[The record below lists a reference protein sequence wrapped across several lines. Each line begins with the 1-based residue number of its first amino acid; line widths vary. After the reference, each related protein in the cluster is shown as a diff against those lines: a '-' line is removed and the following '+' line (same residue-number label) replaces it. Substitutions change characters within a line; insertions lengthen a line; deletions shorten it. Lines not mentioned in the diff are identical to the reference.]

1 MSSIG
6 QGVSQ
11 GVGKLAQGILD
22 ITNTT
27 LDTTKQIVQVPGE
40 VFKTTGK
47 ALNTTGKVVTATGD
61 SVIHVLKSVNSLVDK
76 STDGY
81 SSILD
86 GAMAV
91 IDLLTMVLTDIS
103 TPIKSIFNVVFFPIV
118 SLSEFINRIRDR
130 RKLKHKNDMKI
141 QEQVY
146 LNLLDMKVLIDL
158 KREETEL
165 TKKLTDKEKNDIELA
180 LNAAEELVG
189 TTEGKLDEA
198 EKKQEKQEEQKGGR
212 KTKRRKTKRRK
223 TKRRNRNKT
232 KKRI

>member
-1 MSSIG
+1 MTSIG

-146 LNLLDMKVLIDL
+146 LNLLGMTVLIEL
-158 KREETEL
+158 KRKETEL
-165 TKKLTDKEKNDIELA
+165 TKDLTDKEKNDIELA
-180 LNAAEELVG
+180 LNAAEELLK
-189 TTEGKLDEA
+189 TTENKVEEA
-198 EKKQEKQEEQKGGR
+198 EEKQEEQKGGR
-212 KTKRRKTKRRK
+212 FKKRRKTKRRK
-223 TKRRNRNKT
+223 TKRRIRNKT